1 MAEMD
6 KDLLEVAQK
15 TTDDF
20 YELLGVGYD
29 ATESEL
35 RKAYR
40 KTSLKYHPDKN
51 PDDKA
56 LADKFILIGIAR
68 DILIDAKL
76 KAEYDRARL
85 RRKEKVLQ
93 DELFDGKR
101 RKMKEDLER
110 REREGV
116 SMKRKRAEDMTAAER
131 REQEI
136 QRLAEDGKR
145 RRKEQQEKME
155 RQRQEEEASF
165 MEPSPEAEV
174 KPTGSAPGQVA
185 EIDRT
190 IRVRFLREG
199 AAAMWDKEKLSQ
211 MFCKFGKVDSVVM
224 GKDKKVKVD
233 GERHRKVRASVF
245 IVYTR
250 LDHANEAVEDG
261 KTHYP
266 SVESVEWAGKEPE
279 IKSPMNGEFSAPST
293 PKTTPNKSFRA
304 SFTGGLGKGF
314 VSTPGTPS
322 FSFSPGTPSLEEVTM
337 IRLKQA
343 EKRRLEEQ
351 IRQKEAAE
359 EATA

>member
-1 MAEMD
+1 MAD
-6 KDLLEVAQK
+6 PNKDLLEVAQK

-20 YELLGVGYD
+20 YELLGVGFD
-29 ATESEL
+29 AVDTEI

-40 KTSLKYHPDKN
+40 RTSLKYHPDKN
-51 PDDKA
+51 PDDKT
-56 LADKFILIGIAR
+56 LADKFILIGVAR
-68 DILIDAKL
+68 DILSDPKL

-85 RRKEKVLQ
+85 RKKEKALQ
-93 DELFDGKR
+93 DELLDGRR

-116 SMKRKRAEDMTAAER
+116 SMKRKRTEDLTAAEM

-145 RRKEQQEKME
+145 RRKEQQEKLE

-165 MEPSPEAEV
+165 MEPSPEPV
-174 KPTGSAPGQVA
+174 PKSQPPGQTA

-190 IRVRFLREG
+190 IRVRFSRDG
-199 AAAMWDKEKLSQ
+199 DAATWDREKLSQ
-211 MFCKFGKVDSVVM
+211 MFSRFGKVDSVVM
-224 GKDKKVKVD
+224 GKDKKIRLS
-233 GERHRKVRASVF
+233 GEKHRKTCAVVF

-250 LDHANEAVEDG
+250 MDHANEAVMDG
-261 KTHYP
+261 KSEYP
-266 SVESVEWAGKEPE
+266 LLESVAWASKEPE

-293 PKTTPNKSFRA
+293 PNTTPNKSFRA

-314 VSTPGTPS
+314 GSTPGTPS
-322 FSFSPGTPSLEEVTM
+322 FSFSPSTPSLEEVTM

-359 EATA
+359 EAAA